1 MSEKSWVVLVAGAR
15 NLSPTLA
22 VTASGTDQR
31 ENISVEWLEKL
42 FADLTHDILGLWQVC
57 ADNTDPDTEDDED
70 HHGGE
75 GDDDQ
80 GQETQSHPGLGEDHG
95 GVKIL
100 LSKPYVTI

>member
-31 ENISVEWLEKL
+31 KYFSYWLWKL
-42 FADLTHDILGLWQVC
+42 FAVLTHDILGLGQVC

-80 GQETQSHPGLGEDHG
+80 SQETQSHPGLGEDHG